1 VAAIRVECRG
11 KSTCRGGL
19 NLFRFIVRQGQPAQR
34 ITVGARRFRLKAG
47 KTGTF
52 GVRVHRTQRKLARKR
67 GRLHVVAVA
76 NVVFASGARGRASRN
91 VTLLPPRR

>member
-1 VAAIRVECRG
+1 VAAIRVKCNG

-19 NLFRFIVRQGQPAQR
+19 NLFRFIVRRGQPASR

-52 GVRVHRTQRKLARKR
+52 GVRIHRSQRKLARKR

-76 NVVFASGARGRASRN
+76 DAVFASGTRGRASRN
-91 VTLLPPRR
+91 VTLLPARR